1 MANEALR
8 TSQLGIVTTLAN
20 TDRVVVLTN
29 PATSAQTQTITVT
42 NLALSAANQIP
53 YANSSVAGTVKVGA
67 GLSMSIN
74 GVLSAPLPLATNTSV
89 GVVQP
94 DSSNNISIGANG
106 TISLHITG
114 PYANDSNAASHS
126 IAIGQLYY
134 NSNGTVQ
141 IRLS

>member
-67 GLSMSIN
+67 GLSMSVN
-74 GVLSAPLPLATNTSV
+74 GVLSAPL
-89 GVVQP
+89 VV
-94 DSSNNISIGANG
+94 
-106 TISLHITG
+106 LG
-114 PYANDSNAASHS
+114 PYANDAAASS
-126 IAIGQLYY
+126 AGIPLKGLYY
-134 NSNGTVQ
+134 NNSGSLQ
-141 IRLS
+141 IRLT